1 LSTGAE
7 LIIKDIEARTKEE
20 IEKIMEDA
28 EKKIAEIKR
37 KKEEDAEK
45 EKNKILDQ
53 GKNISERVKQRI
65 LADARIK
72 AKKEFLE
79 EKERIIQEVIDKAID
94 KLREIVNSKEY
105 EKKLL
110 DLIKASVDI
119 IDEKKVNILVNKRD
133 KEILEKHTDRLNKI
147 LGSNINYTIGK
158 PIDCI
163 GGVIVTSENVEVDNT
178 LETRLE
184 RSMERLRADIAK
196 MLFE

>member
-7 LIIKDIEARTKEE
+7 LIIKDIETRTKEE
-20 IEKIMEDA
+20 IGKIMEDA
-28 EKKIAEIKR
+28 EKKIAEIRR

-45 EKNKILDQ
+45 EKNKILDR
-53 GKNISERVKQRI
+53 GKNLAEREKQRI

-94 KLREIVNSKEY
+94 KLREIVKSKEY

-110 DLIKASVDI
+110 DLIKSSVDI
-119 IDEKKVNILVNKRD
+119 IDEKKVDILVNKRD
-133 KEILEKHTDRLNKI
+133 KETLEKHADRLNKI
-147 LGSNINYTIGK
+147 LGNINYIIGK

-163 GGVIVTSENVEVDNT
+163 GGVIVRSENVEVDNT

>member
-1 LSTGAE
+1 MSTGAE
-7 LIIKDIEARTKEE
+7 LIIKDIETRTKEE
-20 IEKIMEDA
+20 IGKIMEDA
-28 EKKIAEIKR
+28 EKKIAEIRR

-45 EKNKILDQ
+45 EKNKILDR
-53 GKNISERVKQRI
+53 GKNLAEREKQRI

-94 KLREIVNSKEY
+94 KLREIVKSKEY

-110 DLIKASVDI
+110 DLIKSSVDI
-119 IDEKKVNILVNKRD
+119 IDEKKVDILVNKRD
-133 KEILEKHTDRLNKI
+133 KETLEKHADRLNKI
-147 LGSNINYTIGK
+147 LGNINYIIGK

-163 GGVIVTSENVEVDNT
+163 GGVIVRSENVEVDNT